1 MAPKSSTRVPL
12 SVKGPI
18 DCPYEGKEMLNLP
31 QFNRGTAFTAEERDL
46 FNLVGNLP
54 AALQTLQNQVDRA
67 YDQYSSISTAL
78 GKNTFLMS
86 LKVQNEVLYFKLL
99 QDHLKEMFSIIYT
112 PTEVGSN
119 LVLLSEA
126 IEHYSRLFRRPEG
139 CFLNINHPEYI
150 ERSLAAWGTEEDI
163 DYIIVSD
170 GEEILGIGDQGV
182 GAIGISSAKAVLM
195 TLCAGVHPSR
205 CIPVALDV
213 GTDNEQLL
221 EDELYLGNRHNRVRG
236 GRYDKF
242 VDDFVQCVKKLYPR
256 AVLHFEDF
264 GLPNARRLLD
274 TYRPRLACFN
284 DDVQGTGAVTLAA
297 LSSAVRVAGIDFR
310 DLRTVIFGAGTAG
323 TGIAD
328 QLRDFLN
335 TQGISKQ
342 QVIDHIWLV
351 DKPGLLLKSMHDKL
365 TSAQRPYAAS
375 DDRWKEI
382 DTKSLS
388 EIVKKVKP
396 HVLIG
401 CSTKPKAFN
410 EAVLREMAK
419 HVERPIV
426 FPLSNPTRLHEATPA
441 EIFKYTDGKALV
453 ATGSPFDPVDG
464 KEIAENNN
472 CFVYPGIGMG
482 SILSRADRVTETMI
496 AAVVKELASLA
507 PSEKDPTGALLPD
520 VADIRDISA
529 KIATAVVLQALEEGT
544 ARVEEIEG
552 IKVPRDRD
560 HCLEWV
566 KEQMWKPEYR
576 PLRKV

>member
-112 PTEVGSN
+112 PTE
-119 LVLLSEA
+119 SEA

>member
-31 QFNRGTAFTAEERDL
+31 QFNRGTGFTAEEREL
-46 FNLVGNLP
+46 FNLAGHLP

-67 YDQYSSISTAL
+67 YDQYSSISTPL

-86 LKVQNEVLYFKLL
+86 LKVQNEVLYFRLL

-112 PTEVGSN
+112 PTE
-119 LVLLSEA
+119 SEA
-126 IEHYSRLFRRPEG
+126 IEQYSRLFRRPEG
-139 CFLNINHPEYI
+139 CFLDINHPECI

-182 GAIGISSAKAVLM
+182 GAIGISSAKTVLM

-213 GTDNEQLL
+213 GTDNERLL
-221 EDELYLGNRHNRVRG
+221 KDELYLGNRHNRVRG
-236 GRYDKF
+236 ERYDKF

-264 GLPNARRLLD
+264 GLPNARRLLE
-274 TYRPRLACFN
+274 TYRPQLACFN
-284 DDVQGTGAVTLAA
+284 DDVQGTGAVTLAS
-297 LSSAVRVAGIDFR
+297 LSSAVRVAGVDFR

-342 QVIDHIWLV
+342 QVINHIWLV
-351 DKPGLLLKSMHDKL
+351 DKPGLLLESMHDKL
-365 TSAQRPYAAS
+365 TPAQRPYAVS

-382 DTKSLS
+382 DTTSLA

-396 HVLIG
+396 HALIG

-453 ATGSPFDPVDG
+453 ATGSPFGPVNN

-496 AAVVKELASLA
+496 AAVVNELASLA
-507 PSEKDPTGALLPD
+507 PSENDPNGALLPD

-560 HCLEWV
+560 HCLAWV
-566 KEQMWKPEYR
+566 TEQMWKPEYR
-576 PLRKV
+576 PLRKM

>member
-12 SVKGPI
+12 SVKGPV

-31 QFNRGTAFTAEERDL
+31 QFNRGTGFTAEERDL
-46 FNLVGNLP
+46 FNLIGYLP
-54 AALQTLQNQVDRA
+54 SALQTLQNQVDRA
-67 YDQYSSISTAL
+67 YDQYCSIRAPL
-78 GKNTFLMS
+78 AKNTFLMS
-86 LKVQNEVLYFKLL
+86 LKVQNEVLYFRLL

-112 PTEVGSN
+112 PTE
-119 LVLLSEA
+119 SEA
-126 IEHYSRLFRRPEG
+126 IEQYSRLFRRPEG
-139 CFLNINHPEYI
+139 CFLDINHPEHI
-150 ERSLAAWGTEEDI
+150 EQALSAWGTEEDI

-213 GTDNEQLL
+213 GTDNERLL
-221 EDELYLGNRHNRVRG
+221 KDGLYLGNRHNRVRG
-236 GRYDKF
+236 ERYDKF

-264 GLPNARRLLD
+264 GLPNARRLLE
-274 TYRPRLACFN
+274 TYRPQLACFN

-297 LSSAVRVAGIDFR
+297 LTAAVRVSGLDFR
-310 DLRTVIFGAGTAG
+310 ELRTIIFGAGTAG

-328 QLRDFLN
+328 QLRDFLH
-335 TQGISKQ
+335 TQGMSKQ

-351 DKPGLLLKSMHDKL
+351 DKPGLLLESMGDKL
-365 TSAQRPYAAS
+365 TPAQRPYAAV
-375 DDRWKEI
+375 DERWKGI
-382 DTKSLS
+382 DTKSLP
-388 EIVKKVKP
+388 EIVKKVRP

-419 HVERPIV
+419 HVDRPIV
-426 FPLSNPTRLHEATPA
+426 FPLSNPTRLHEATPE
-441 EIFKYTDGKALV
+441 EIFRYTDDKALV
-453 ATGSPFDPVDG
+453 ATGSPFSAVNG

-482 SILSRADRVTETMI
+482 TILSRADRVTETMI

-507 PSEKDPTGALLPD
+507 PSEKDPDGSLLPD

-529 KIATAVVLQALEEGT
+529 KIATAVVLQALDEGT

-552 IKVPRDRD
+552 IKVPRDRGQ
-560 HCLEWV
+560 CFEWV
-566 KEQMWKPEYR
+566 REQMWKPEYR
-576 PLRKV
+576 PLRKA

>member
-18 DCPYEGKEMLNLP
+18 DCPYEGKEMLSLS
-31 QFNRGTAFTAEERDL
+31 QFNRGTGFTAEEREL
-46 FNLVGNLP
+46 FNLVGHLP

-67 YDQYSSISTAL
+67 YDQYSSISTPL

-86 LKVQNEVLYFKLL
+86 LKVQNEVLYFRLL

-112 PTEVGSN
+112 PTE
-119 LVLLSEA
+119 SEA
-126 IEHYSRLFRRPEG
+126 IEQYSRLFRRPEG
-139 CFLNINHPEYI
+139 CFLDINHPEYI
-150 ERSLAAWGTEEDI
+150 ERSLAEWGTEEDI

-213 GTDNEQLL
+213 GTDNERLL
-221 EDELYLGNRHNRVRG
+221 KDELYLGNRHNRVRG
-236 GRYDKF
+236 ERYDKF

-264 GLPNARRLLD
+264 GLLNARRLLE
-274 TYRPRLACFN
+274 TYRPQLACFN
-284 DDVQGTGAVTLAA
+284 DDVQGTGAVTLAT
-297 LSSAVRVAGIDFR
+297 LSAAVRVAGIDFR

-342 QVIDHIWLV
+342 QVINHIWLV
-351 DKPGLLLKSMHDKL
+351 DKPGLLLESMHDKL
-365 TSAQRPYAAS
+365 TPAQRPYAAS

-382 DTKSLS
+382 DTKSLA

-453 ATGSPFDPVDG
+453 ATGSPFSVDG

-482 SILSRADRVTETMI
+482 SILSRADRVTDTMI
-496 AAVVKELASLA
+496 AAVVNELASLA
-507 PSEKDPTGALLPD
+507 PSENDPNGALLPD
-520 VADIRDISA
+520 VSDIRDISA
-529 KIATAVVLQALEEGT
+529 KIVTAVVLQALEEGT

-552 IKVPRDRD
+552 IKVPRERD

>member
-18 DCPYEGKEMLNLP
+18 DCPNEGREMLNLP
-31 QFNRGTAFTAEERDL
+31 QFNRGTGFTAEERAV
-46 FNLVGNLP
+46 FNLAGHLP
-54 AALQTLQNQVDRA
+54 SALQTLQNQVDRA
-67 YDQYSSISTAL
+67 YDQYCSISEPL

-86 LKVQNEVLYFKLL
+86 LKVQNEVLYFRLL
-99 QDHLKEMFSIIYT
+99 QDHLKEVFSIIYT
-112 PTEVGSN
+112 PTE
-119 LVLLSEA
+119 SEA
-126 IEHYSRLFRRPEG
+126 IEQYSRLFRRPEG
-139 CFLNINHPEYI
+139 CFLDINQPELI

-213 GTDNEQLL
+213 GTDNERLL
-221 EDELYLGNRHNRVRG
+221 GDQLYLGNRHGRVRG
-236 GRYDKF
+236 ERYDKF

-264 GLPNARRLLD
+264 GLPNARRLLE
-274 TYRPRLACFN
+274 TYRPQLACFN

-297 LSSAVRVAGIDFR
+297 LTAAVRVAGLDFR
-310 DLRTVIFGAGTAG
+310 DLRIVIFGAGTAG

-328 QLRDFLN
+328 QLRDFLD

-342 QVIDHIWLV
+342 HVIDHIWLV
-351 DKPGLLLKSMHDKL
+351 DKPGLLLESMYDHL
-365 TSAQRPYAAS
+365 TPAQRPYAAA
-375 DDRWKEI
+375 DKYWQGI
-382 DTKSLS
+382 DTKSLA
-388 EIVKKVKP
+388 EIVKKVQP

-410 EAVLREMAK
+410 EPVLREMAK

-426 FPLSNPTRLHEATPA
+426 FPLSNPTRLHEATPE
-441 EIFKYTDGKALV
+441 EIFKYTDGRALV
-453 ATGSPFDPVDG
+453 ATGSPFPPVDG

-482 SILSRADRVTETMI
+482 SILSRASKVTETMI
-496 AAVVKELASLA
+496 AAAVKELAAMA
-507 PSEKDPTGALLPD
+507 PSETDPDGALLPD
-520 VADIRDISA
+520 VAGIREISA
-529 KIATAVVLQALEEGT
+529 KIVSAVVLQALEEGT

-552 IKVPRDRD
+552 IKVPRERGE
-560 HCLEWV
+560 CLEWV

>member
-46 FNLVGNLP
+46 FNLVGNFP

-86 LKVQNEVLYFKLL
+86 LKVQNEVLYFRLL

-112 PTEVGSN
+112 PTE
-119 LVLLSEA
+119 SEA

-221 EDELYLGNRHNRVRG
+221 KDELYLGNRHNRVRG

-242 VDDFVQCVKKLYPR
+242 VDDFVQCVKKMYPR

-274 TYRPRLACFN
+274 TYRPQLACFN
-284 DDVQGTGAVTLAA
+284 DDVQGTGAVTIAA

-351 DKPGLLLKSMHDKL
+351 DKPGLLLESMHDKL
-365 TSAQRPYAAS
+365 TPAQRPYAAS

-382 DTKSLS
+382 DTKSLA

-441 EIFKYTDGKALV
+441 EIYKYTDGKALV
-453 ATGSPFDPVDG
+453 ATGSPFDPVDK

-507 PSEKDPTGALLPD
+507 PSEKDPNGALLPD

-560 HCLEWV
+560 QCLEWV
-566 KEQMWKPEYR
+566 RDQMWKPEYR

>member
-18 DCPYEGKEMLNLP
+18 DCPYEGREMLSLP
-31 QFNRGTAFTAEERDL
+31 QFNRGTGFTAEERDV
-46 FNLVGNLP
+46 FDLVGHLP
-54 AALQTLQNQVDRA
+54 TSMQTLENQVDRA
-67 YDQYSSISTAL
+67 YDQYCSLEAPLT
-78 GKNTFLMS
+78 KNTFLMS
-86 LKVQNEVLYFKLL
+86 LKVQNEVLYFRLL
-99 QDHLKEMFSIIYT
+99 QDHLKEVFSIIYT
-112 PTEVGSN
+112 PTE
-119 LVLLSEA
+119 SEA
-126 IEHYSRLFRRPEG
+126 IEQYSRLFRRPEG
-139 CFLNINHPEYI
+139 CFLDINHPEHI
-150 ERSLAAWGTEEDI
+150 ERSLAAWGAEEDI

-213 GTDNEQLL
+213 GTDNERLL
-221 EDELYLGNRHNRVRG
+221 KDELYLGNRHGRVRG
-236 GRYDKF
+236 ERYDKF

-264 GLPNARRLLD
+264 GLSNARRLLE
-274 TYRPRLACFN
+274 TYRPQLACFN

-297 LSSAVRVAGIDFR
+297 LIAAVRVAGLDFR
-310 DLRTVIFGAGTAG
+310 DLRIVIFGAGTAG

-328 QLRDFLN
+328 QLRDFLD

-342 QVIDHIWLV
+342 QVMDHIWLV
-351 DKPGLLLKSMHDKL
+351 DKPGLLLESMHDQL
-365 TSAQRPYAAS
+365 TPAQRPYAAA
-375 DDRWKEI
+375 DNGWNGI
-382 DTKSLS
+382 DTKSLA

-410 EAVLREMAK
+410 EPVLREMAK

-453 ATGSPFDPVDG
+453 ATGSPFDNVDG

-482 SILSRADRVTETMI
+482 SILSRARKVTETMI
-496 AAVVKELASLA
+496 GAAVKELAGMA
-507 PSEKDPTGALLPD
+507 PSDKDPDGALLPD

-529 KIATAVVLQALEEGT
+529 RIISAVVLQALEEGT

-552 IKVPRDRD
+552 IKVPRERD
-560 HCLEWV
+560 QCLEWV

>member
-31 QFNRGTAFTAEERDL
+31 QFNRGTGFTAEEREL
-46 FNLVGNLP
+46 FNLAGHLP

-67 YDQYSSISTAL
+67 YDQYSSISTPL

-86 LKVQNEVLYFKLL
+86 LKVQNEVLYFRLL

-112 PTEVGSN
+112 PTE
-119 LVLLSEA
+119 SEA
-126 IEHYSRLFRRPEG
+126 IEQYSRLFRRPEG
-139 CFLNINHPEYI
+139 CFLDINHPECI

-182 GAIGISSAKAVLM
+182 GAIGISSAKTVLM
-195 TLCAGVHPSR
+195 TLCAGR
-205 CIPVALDV
+205 
-213 GTDNEQLL
+213 LL
-221 EDELYLGNRHNRVRG
+221 KDELYLGNRHNRIRG
-236 GRYDKF
+236 ERYDKF

-264 GLPNARRLLD
+264 GLPNARRLLE
-274 TYRPRLACFN
+274 TYRPQLACFN
-284 DDVQGTGAVTLAA
+284 DDVHGTGAVTLAS
-297 LSSAVRVAGIDFR
+297 LSSAVRVAGVDFR

-342 QVIDHIWLV
+342 QVINHIWLV
-351 DKPGLLLKSMHDKL
+351 DKPGLLLESMHDKL
-365 TSAQRPYAAS
+365 TPAQRPYAAS

-382 DTKSLS
+382 DTKSLA

-396 HVLIG
+396 HALIG

-453 ATGSPFDPVDG
+453 ATGSPFGPVNN

-496 AAVVKELASLA
+496 AAVVNELASLA
-507 PSEKDPTGALLPD
+507 PSENDPNGALLPD

-560 HCLEWV
+560 HCLAWV
-566 KEQMWKPEYR
+566 TEQMWKPEYR

>member
-1 MAPKSSTRVPL
+1 
-12 SVKGPI
+12 
-18 DCPYEGKEMLNLP
+18 MLNLP
-31 QFNRGTAFTAEERDL
+31 QFNRGTGFTAEERDL
-46 FNLVGNLP
+46 FNLIGYLP
-54 AALQTLQNQVDRA
+54 SALQTLQNQVDRA
-67 YDQYSSISTAL
+67 YDQYCSIRAPL
-78 GKNTFLMS
+78 AKNTFLIS
-86 LKVQNEVLYFKLL
+86 LKVQNEVLYFRLL

-112 PTEVGSN
+112 PTE
-119 LVLLSEA
+119 SEA
-126 IEHYSRLFRRPEG
+126 IEQYSRLFRRPEG
-139 CFLNINHPEYI
+139 CFLDINHPEHI
-150 ERSLAAWGTEEDI
+150 EQALSAWGTEEDI

-213 GTDNEQLL
+213 GTDNERLL
-221 EDELYLGNRHNRVRG
+221 KDGLYLGNRHNRVRG
-236 GRYDKF
+236 ERYDKF

-264 GLPNARRLLD
+264 GLPNARRLLE
-274 TYRPRLACFN
+274 TYRPQLACFN

-297 LSSAVRVAGIDFR
+297 LTAAVRVSGLDFR
-310 DLRTVIFGAGTAG
+310 ELRTVIFGAGTAG

-328 QLRDFLN
+328 QLRDFLH
-335 TQGISKQ
+335 TQGMSKQ

-351 DKPGLLLKSMHDKL
+351 DKPGLLLESMGDKL
-365 TSAQRPYAAS
+365 TPAQRPYAAV
-375 DDRWKEI
+375 DERWKGI
-382 DTKSLS
+382 DTKSLP
-388 EIVKKVKP
+388 EIVKKVRP

-419 HVERPIV
+419 HVDRPIV
-426 FPLSNPTRLHEATPA
+426 FPLSNPTRLHEATPE
-441 EIFKYTDGKALV
+441 EIFRYTDDKALV
-453 ATGSPFDPVDG
+453 ATGSPFSAVNG

-482 SILSRADRVTETMI
+482 TILSRADRVTETMI

-507 PSEKDPTGALLPD
+507 PSEKDPDGPLLPD

-529 KIATAVVLQALEEGT
+529 KIATAVVLQALDEGT

-552 IKVPRDRD
+552 IKVPRDRGQ
-560 HCLEWV
+560 CFEWV
-566 KEQMWKPEYR
+566 REQMWKPEYR
-576 PLRKV
+576 PLRKA